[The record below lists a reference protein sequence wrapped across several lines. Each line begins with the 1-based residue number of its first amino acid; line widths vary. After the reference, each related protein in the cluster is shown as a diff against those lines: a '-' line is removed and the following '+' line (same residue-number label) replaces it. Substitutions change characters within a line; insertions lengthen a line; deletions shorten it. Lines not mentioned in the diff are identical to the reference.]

1 MLYLN
6 TECYERGH
14 SDTHL
19 HPIRYS
25 WEPTAHK
32 ERGACRSYA
41 TEANCELNTP
51 TASGA
56 QFARVLTL
64 VLILWEE
71 IDDKVR
77 ARDTRAAEN

>member
-1 MLYLN
+1 MGTL
-6 TECYERGH
+6 TA
-14 SDTHL
+14 HL

-25 WEPTAHK
+25 QEPTAHK
-32 ERGACRSYA
+32 ERGARRSYA
-41 TEANCELNTP
+41 TNANCERNMP
-51 TASGA
+51 TASEA
-56 QFARVLTL
+56 QFARVLTF